1 SANATGGVGL
11 HSADLLTNLKTGWL
25 LGASPR
31 KQFIGQLF
39 GVLAGAAVVV
49 PAFNLLVP
57 SADMLGTEEFPAPS
71 SLVWAGVSKMLVN
84 GVTSLHS
91 SARVGAVCGL
101 ALGIVLVLL
110 ERWAPKKA
118 KAYIPSASGL
128 GLAIVIPGASS
139 IAFFI
144 GAAIAEGLRRFKP
157 KLAEATVLP
166 VSSGFIAGESLMGI
180 AVAMLKAFGVMPK

>member
-1 SANATGGVGL
+1 
-11 HSADLLTNLKTGWL
+11 
-25 LGASPR
+25 
-31 KQFIGQLF
+31 
-39 GVLAGAAVVV
+39 
-49 PAFNLLVP
+49 
-57 SADMLGTEEFPAPS
+57 
-71 SLVWAGVSKMLVN
+71 
-84 GVTSLHS
+84 
-91 SARVGAVCGL
+91 
-101 ALGIVLVLL
+101 VLL

-118 KAYIPSASGL
+118 KPFIPSASGL

-180 AVAMLKAFGVMPK
+180 AVAMLKAFGMMPK